1 MHVFIMLWVS
11 LQRDYDEP
19 KKHCLGLQNNPRSL
33 EPKKLEKNY
42 QDKKNETSKMKVVC
56 EGVRIGGWPPISN
69 WIGAFQLESTYFG
82 TSLYNLNFVI

>member
-56 EGVRIGGWPPISN
+56 EQVGIGGWPPIST
-69 WIGAFQLESTYFG
+69 WIGAFQLESNYFG
-82 TSLYNLNFVI
+82 TSLYNLNVVI

>member
-1 MHVFIMLWVS
+1 MLWLS

-56 EGVRIGGWPPISN
+56 ERVGIGGWPPIST